1 MRFHRVVVLK
11 GQKRRLEKKRE
22 CWFSLLPQNM
32 WSKGQKLGDLVEA
45 LDCRL
50 VQQKRMS
57 RKLTAPL
64 LCNATQTSAHQ
75 RILGL
80 PRTSWKHSTS
90 LEFAWPRS
98 QWDGQTFLTVTNSNG
113 TLWHV
118 VLRYFY
124 HLLPLLPFF
133 PRIPAM
139 CCVSAGEA
147 GGRRALQG
155 LNIPWQWY
163 CWCRNPTRHSMSKPA
178 KGSWEC
184 QVVQEFLAIMSMIS
198 RWWFQ
203 LWYC

>member
-1 MRFHRVVVLK
+1 MSTPKTCSRQSSCVAFVTTKHVELRI
-11 GQKRRLEKKRE
+11 
-22 CWFSLLPQNM
+22 N
-32 WSKGQKLGDLVEA
+32 LGDLVEA

-80 PRTSWKHSTS
+80 PRTSWKHSTN

-98 QWDGQTFLTVTNSNG
+98 QWDGQTFWTVTNSNG

-118 VLRYFY
+118 ALRYFY

-163 CWCRNPTRHSMSKPA
+163 CWCRIQLGTRCLNQR
-178 KGSWEC
+178 KGLENVKWYKNFSPSC
-184 QVVQEFLAIMSMIS
+184 QWLLGGGFNYL
-198 RWWFQ
+198 
-203 LWYC
+203 